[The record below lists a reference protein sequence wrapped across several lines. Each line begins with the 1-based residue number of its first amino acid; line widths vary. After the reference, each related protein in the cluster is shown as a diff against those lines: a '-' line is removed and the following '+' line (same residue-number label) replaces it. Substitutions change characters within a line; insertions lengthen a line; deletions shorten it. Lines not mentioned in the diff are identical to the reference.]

1 MSDTTDSAI
10 ALRCFAAIKAAD
22 EALHNGN
29 VNKGMHKAL
38 VKKLKDEV
46 KELMQPPPHKKQR
59 TGSAASSGAASST
72 AALADEP
79 DHDDDA
85 EARRLGPAMQ
95 TAAKQVQI
103 PWPCQNPNDCEE
115 AYKYKTFQQGRE
127 AVATAF
133 DENTLF
139 EHTGG
144 MAHFSTARSH
154 KPKGSGVP
162 DRGVLDWEFIDGSSC
177 RYHRTY
183 IRYAYDMHTI
193 RT

>member
-1 MSDTTDSAI
+1 MSDTTDSAT
-10 ALRCFAAIKAAD
+10 ALRCFAAIEAAD
-22 EALHNGN
+22 KALQAGQ
-29 VNKGMHKAL
+29 VNKGLHKQL
-38 VKKLKDEV
+38 VKKLKDEM
-46 KELMQPPPHKKQR
+46 KELMNPHKKQR

-85 EARRLGPAMQ
+85 EALRRPAMQ
-95 TAAKQVQI
+95 TAAKQVQN

-162 DRGVLDWEFIDGSSC
+162 DRGYLDWEFNDGSSC

>member
-1 MSDTTDSAI
+1 MSDTTDSAT
-10 ALRCFAAIKAAD
+10 ALRCFAAIEAAD
-22 EALHNGN
+22 KALQAGQ
-29 VNKGMHKAL
+29 VNKGLHKQL
-38 VKKLKDEV
+38 VKKLKDEM
-46 KELMQPPPHKKQR
+46 KEFMNPHKKQR

-72 AALADEP
+72 GALADEP

-85 EARRLGPAMQ
+85 EALRRPAMQ
-95 TAAKQVQI
+95 TAAKQVQN

-127 AVATAF
+127 AVAAAF
-133 DENTLF
+133 EDNTLF

-162 DRGVLDWEFIDGSSC
+162 DRGYLDWEFNDGSSC

-183 IRYAYDMHTI
+183 LRYAYDMHTI

>member
-1 MSDTTDSAI
+1 MSDTTDSAT
-10 ALRCFAAIKAAD
+10 ALRCFAAIEAAD
-22 EALHNGN
+22 KALQAGH
-29 VNKGMHKAL
+29 VNKGMHKQL
-38 VKKLKDEV
+38 VKKLKDEM
-46 KELMQPPPHKKQR
+46 KELMNPHKKQR

-72 AALADEP
+72 GALADEP

-85 EARRLGPAMQ
+85 EALPRPAMQ
-95 TAAKQVQI
+95 TAAKQVQN

-115 AYKYKTFQQGRE
+115 AYKYKTFQQGRA
-127 AVATAF
+127 AVAAAF
-133 DENTLF
+133 EDNTLF

-162 DRGVLDWEFIDGSSC
+162 DRGVLDWEFNDGSSC

-183 IRYAYDMHTI
+183 LRYAYDMHTI